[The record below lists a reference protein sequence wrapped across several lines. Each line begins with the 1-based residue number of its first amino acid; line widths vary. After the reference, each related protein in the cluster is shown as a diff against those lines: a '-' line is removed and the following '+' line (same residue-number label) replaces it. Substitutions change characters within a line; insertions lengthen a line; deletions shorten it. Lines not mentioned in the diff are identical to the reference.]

1 MTVLVAY
8 TPRPEGKSALAHG
21 IALAELRGED
31 LLVLNASAGTTYVD
45 PSLAT
50 EEDIANVQEQL
61 DASSVPAV
69 FRQLIRGNDAA
80 EEIVALAEESTPS
93 VVIVGLRKRSAVGKL
108 ILGSTAQR
116 ILLGVD
122 CPVLAVKA

>member
-8 TPRPEGKSALAHG
+8 TPRPEGRSALARG
-21 IALAELRGED
+21 ITTAEAQGED
-31 LLVLNASAGTTYVD
+31 LLVVNASAGTTYVD
-45 PSLAT
+45 PSLAS
-50 EEDIANVQEQL
+50 EDDVAQVQALLE
-61 DASSVPAV
+61 ACSIPAT

-80 EEIVALAEESTPS
+80 EEIIEAAEEIHPS
-93 VVIVGLRKRSAVGKL
+93 VVVVGLRKRSAVGKL
-108 ILGSTAQR
+108 LLGSTAQR